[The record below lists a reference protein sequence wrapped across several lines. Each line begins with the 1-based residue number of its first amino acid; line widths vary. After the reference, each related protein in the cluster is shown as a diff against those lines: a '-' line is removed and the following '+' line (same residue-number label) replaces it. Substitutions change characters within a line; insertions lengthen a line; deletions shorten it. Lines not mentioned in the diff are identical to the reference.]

1 MAQSG
6 KLIPII
12 QVDNIESFAANPRL
26 KKAGQKFPMTQDQVM
41 EYAKC
46 AEDPDYFIENYA
58 KIVSID
64 HGVIPFGLYDYQKKM
79 VRKMHRWNRIIMRAA
94 RQSGKTQT
102 CAAYILWFIL
112 FHSSKTVAIL
122 ANKQDTATE
131 ILGRIQDMYMHVP
144 LWMQQ
149 GIDIWNKTSF
159 LLENGSRVLSS
170 STSSNAIRGFTI
182 SLLYLDEYAH
192 VPNNVA
198 SNFFTSVYPTIS
210 SGKTAKVIISSTPNG
225 MNHFC
230 RMFTDAVNK
239 KNQFKAITVKWDQVP
254 GRNKLWKAEQ
264 LSVMSEEKF
273 LQEQEV
279 EFMGS
284 AGTLISSAALR
295 NLAYVNPMR
304 TLLDAKFRM
313 YEDVKP
319 NHRYILTADV
329 SHGKELD
336 FSACSIIDVTEMP
349 YRAVGVYHSND
360 IPAELYP
367 NVISQLARYYNM
379 AYCLVENND
388 IGSLVLKILIDDLE
402 YENVFYTDS
411 HNTYK
416 PAEITS
422 KTLKTPG
429 LRTTSKSKRQG
440 CNALK
445 QLVENAQLLLLDFE
459 TISELTTFIVKPNK
473 TYAAAEDCHD
483 DLVMTLVL
491 FAWITTQDFFKD
503 LANSDAR
510 QKMYSDRARLI
521 EEDMPAAPVFIPS
534 NLPNNKVRMD
544 NVIWE
549 VVSPQDDD
557 ADNRWT
563 GFSSLS

>member
-1 MAQSG
+1 MS
-6 KLIPII
+6 KLIPIV
-12 QVDNIESFAANPRL
+12 QVDPIDSFNGNPRL
-26 KKAGQKFPMTQDQVM
+26 KKTGQRIQMSIEQAK

-46 AEDPDYFIENYA
+46 AADPDYFMENYV

-64 HGVIPFGLYDYQKKM
+64 HGVVPFKLYDYQHKM
-79 VRKMHRWNRIIMRAA
+79 VRKMHRWNRVIMRCA

-102 CAAYILWFIL
+102 SAAYILWFVL
-112 FHSSKTVAIL
+112 FNSAKTVAIL

-131 ILGRIQDMYMHVP
+131 ILSRVQDMYMHVP

-149 GIDIWNKTSF
+149 GIDVWNKTSF

-182 SLLYLDEYAH
+182 ALLYLDEYAH

-198 SNFFTSVYPTIS
+198 LNFFTSVYPTIS

-225 MNHFC
+225 MNHFYK
-230 RMFTDAVNK
+230 MFTDATNK
-239 KNQFKAITVKWDQVP
+239 KNQFKPITVKWDQVP
-254 GRNKLWKAEQ
+254 GRNKLWKADQ
-264 LSVMSEEKF
+264 LSVMTEERF
-273 LQEQEV
+273 LQEQDV

-295 NLAYVNPMR
+295 NLAFVDPIR
-304 TLLDAKFRM
+304 TLLDEKFRM

-336 FSACSIIDVTEMP
+336 FSAASIIDVTEMP
-349 YRAVGVYHSND
+349 YRVVGVYQSNE

-367 NVISQLARYYNM
+367 NILVQLAKYYNY
-379 AYCLVENND
+379 AFCLIENND

-411 HNTYK
+411 NLSYK
-416 PAEITS
+416 QTEITTKS
-422 KTLKTPG
+422 IKSPGLKT
-429 LRTTSKSKRQG
+429 TAKTKRQG

-445 QLVENAQLLLLDFE
+445 QLVEQAQLLILDFE
-459 TISELTTFIVKPNK
+459 TISELTTFVVRPNK
-473 TYAAAEDCHD
+473 TYAADQDCYD
-483 DLVMTLVL
+483 DCVMTLVL
-491 FAWITTQDFFKD
+491 FAWVTTQTFFKD

-510 QKMYSDRARLI
+510 SKMYRDKMNAI
-521 EEDMPAAPVFIPS
+521 EQDMPVAPIMVQGDMGPKKI
-534 NLPNNKVRMD
+534 KID
-544 NVIWE
+544 NVIWD
-549 VVSPQDDD
+549 VVENDGDGMD
-557 ADNRWT
+557 TRWS
-563 GFSSLS
+563 GYSSLVD

>member
-1 MAQSG
+1 MAAG
-6 KLIPII
+6 KLIPIV

-26 KKAGQKFPMTQDQVM
+26 KKTGQKFPMTKEQIQ

-46 AEDPDYFIENYA
+46 ADDPDYFIENYA

-64 HGVIPFGLYDYQKKM
+64 YGIIPFKLYDYQHKM
-79 VRKMHRWNRIIMRAA
+79 VKKMHRWNRVIMRAA

-102 CAAYILWFIL
+102 CAAYILWFVL
-112 FHSSKTVAIL
+112 FQSTKTIAIL

-149 GIDIWNKTSF
+149 GIEVWNKTSF

-198 SNFFTSVYPTIS
+198 LNFFTSVYPTIS

-225 MNHFC
+225 MNHFYK
-230 RMFTDAVNK
+230 MFTDADNK
-239 KNQFKAITVKWDQVP
+239 KNQFKAITVRWDQVP
-254 GRNKLWKAEQ
+254 GRNKAWKADQ

-273 LQEQEV
+273 LQEQDV

-295 NLAYVNPMR
+295 NLAYVDPQR
-304 TLLDAKFRM
+304 QLLDDKFRM
-313 YEDVKP
+313 YEDVMP
-319 NHRYILTADV
+319 NHRYILTADC

-336 FSACSIIDVTEMP
+336 FSAASIIDVTAMP
-349 YRAVGVYHSND
+349 YRVVGVYHSND

-367 NVISQLARYYNM
+367 NIIKQLASYYNQ
-379 AYCLVENND
+379 AFCLVENND
-388 IGSLVLKILIDDLE
+388 IGSLVLKILLDDLE
-402 YENVFYTDS
+402 YENVFYTNS
-411 HNTYK
+411 NESYK
-416 PAEITS
+416 QTEVTTKSI
-422 KTLKTPG
+422 KTPG
-429 LRTTSKSKRQG
+429 LRTTSKTKRQG

-445 QLVENAQLLLLDFE
+445 QLVENAQLLILDWH
-459 TISELTTFIVKPNK
+459 TISELTTFIVKANK

-483 DLVMTLVL
+483 DLVMSLVL
-491 FAWITTQDFFKD
+491 FAWLTTQDFFKD

-510 QKMYSDRARLI
+510 SKMYTDRAKLI
-521 EEDMPAAPVFIPS
+521 EQEMPAQPVYIPS
-534 NLPNNKVRMD
+534 NLPNNKMRGD
-544 NVIWE
+544 GVIWE

-557 ADNRWT
+557 SDNRWT
-563 GFSSLS
+563 GYPTTY